1 MNTNACNRPLTI
13 QGGIRIQNRTVCIR
27 KRTLLIR
34 VPAVKDIALIGVL
47 LYLRCIGRSVT
58 DIVVRRGRYIGRIV
72 CADPLI
78 LNFDSRYIGHPV
90 GLSCFLALPND
101 QTLWHFPA
109 RNENAICIRLRS
121 CSRAICVSCIMNELR
136 TDDIRF
142 FNRYIFTVNL
152 DRFRSACPRIR
163 RNHINIPAFLGST
176 AALYQIDI
184 IICTDYGIIPQI
196 EGSTYIN
203 TIALSRKPRFIG
215 QRVVVVLDNASCH
228 GIGTTADTTA
238 YICNIVFN
246 GTVGL
251 FNRGCGP

>member
-1 MNTNACNRPLTI
+1 MNTNACNRPLAI

-27 KRTLLIR
+27 KRTLFIR

-47 LYLRCIGRSVT
+47 LYLRRIGRSVT
-58 DIVVRRGRYIGRIV
+58 DIVVRRGGYIGRII

-78 LNFDSRYIGHPV
+78 LDLDSRYIGHPI
-90 GLSCFLALPND
+90 GLSCLFALSNN
-101 QTLWHFPA
+101 QTLRHFPA
-109 RNENAICIRLRS
+109 RNENAICICLRS
-121 CSRAICVSCIMNELR
+121 CSLAICVSCIMNELR

-152 DRFRSACPRIR
+152 DRIHSACPRIR
-163 RNHINIPAFLGST
+163 RDHIDIPAFLGST

-184 IICTDYGIIPQI
+184 IICADYGIISQI

-203 TIALSRKPRFIG
+203 AVTSGRKPRFLG

-228 GIGTTADTTA
+228 GIGTTADATA